1 MRSGGNLGA
10 SLLIIA
16 IIATAW
22 IAVGMI
28 VTNSYYQ
35 LMLTLVPIWA
45 VMGLSW
51 NLLSGYTGLVSFGH
65 AAFFGLGAYTVTIA
79 LVDYNITPWL
89 GIPLG
94 MAVGTLAGILIGYPT
109 FRLRGHY
116 FALSMLAYPM
126 ALLYV
131 FQWLGYQEV
140 PLPMKREAP
149 AFYMQFSDY
158 RVYIALAVG
167 LLAVSLLIS
176 LAIERS
182 RFGMSLVAI
191 KQNEPAAEAAGIDT
205 LAWKMRA
212 IMLSGAI
219 AAAAGGL
226 YAVVLL
232 VVTPESVFGM
242 LTSAQALIVA
252 LFGGV
257 GTMWGA
263 PIGAAILIPLSE
275 TLQAQLGDVIP
286 GIQGVVFGLAIILV
300 VLLAPEG
307 IFWRVRDQ
315 FHRTRPASAAPIAV
329 EHLNV
334 MARTG
339 TPLRLRSGDPVGPTI
354 HVLAAHKDVEA
365 RDKPAHVGARQS
377 HMLAETP
384 APPAQRKR
392 TPILTV
398 NRISKSFGGLRAVSD
413 ASFEVGEGEILGI
426 IGPNGAGKTTL
437 FNVLNGFL
445 QPDDGE
451 VAFAGHDLRGLKPN
465 RICRLGVGRT
475 FQVVRAF
482 PRMSVLN
489 NVVVGAYATTTSDVD
504 AFAAASKALAQVGL
518 IGRSSASAAE
528 LTNKELRLMEL
539 ARALAGRPRLLLMD
553 EPLAG
558 LATAEIESLLAV
570 IRSLATEGTTV
581 VIIEHTMRAM
591 VRLAERFIVLDH
603 GRVLA
608 IGEPGEIV
616 KDESVIEAYL
626 GKKWAGIRAHG

>member
-1 MRSGGNLGA
+1 MPARRTPYAPL
-10 SLLIIA
+10 IA
-16 IIATAW
+16 IAAIAAVW
-22 IAVGMI
+22 IGLGLI

-79 LVDYNITPWL
+79 LVNYDITPWL

-94 MAVGTLAGILIGYPT
+94 MAVGTAAGVVIGYPT

-131 FQWLGYQEV
+131 FVWLGYQEV
-140 PLPMKREAP
+140 SLPMKREAP
-149 AFYMQFSDY
+149 AYYMQFSDY
-158 RVYIALAVG
+158 RVYIALAVA
-167 LLAVSLLIS
+167 LLVVALLIS
-176 LAIERS
+176 LAVERS
-182 RFGMSLVAI
+182 RFGLSLLAI

-212 IMLSGAI
+212 IMLSGAL

-226 YAVVLL
+226 YAVVQLL
-232 VVTPESVFGM
+232 VTPDSVFGM

-257 GTMWGA
+257 GTLWG
-263 PIGAAILIPLSE
+263 PLIGSAILIPLSE
-275 TLQAQLGDVIP
+275 TLQANLGDKIP
-286 GIQGVVFGLAIILV
+286 GIQGVVYGLAIILV

-307 IFWRVRDQ
+307 IFWRVRDWL
-315 FHRTRPASAAPIAV
+315 RRPRATGLGPVNPIAPPIAAAV
-329 EHLNV
+329 PEP
-334 MARTG
+334 
-339 TPLRLRSGDPVGPTI
+339 TPPRR
-354 HVLAAHKDVEA
+354 
-365 RDKPAHVGARQS
+365 R
-377 HMLAETP
+377 
-384 APPAQRKR
+384 
-392 TPILTV
+392 PILTV
-398 NRISKSFGGLRAVSD
+398 SNLSKSFGGLRAVAN
-413 ASFEVGEGEILGI
+413 ASFEVGDGEILGI

-437 FNVLNGFL
+437 FNLLNGFL
-445 QPDDGE
+445 KPDAGT
-451 VAFAGHDLRGLKPN
+451 VAFAGRELVGLKPN
-465 RICRLGVGRT
+465 RICRLGIGRT

-482 PRMSVLN
+482 ARLSVRD
-489 NVVVGAYATTTSDVD
+489 NVVVGAYASTASDAD
-504 AFAAASKALAQVGL
+504 AVAAANAALAQVGL
-518 IGRSSASAAE
+518 LGRSGAIAGA

-539 ARALAGRPRLLLMD
+539 ARALAGQPRLLLMD

-558 LATAEIESLLAV
+558 LASHEIEDMLEV
-570 IRSLATEGTTV
+570 IRALAAQGTTV

-603 GRVLA
+603 GAILA
-608 IGEPGEIV
+608 VGRPGEIV
-616 KDESVIEAYL
+616 NEASVIEAYL
-626 GKKWAGIRAHG
+626 GKKWAAIRARG

>member
-1 MRSGGNLGA
+1 MRSRRTLVA
-10 SLLIIA
+10 SLAAIA
-16 IIATAW
+16 AIAAVW
-22 IAVGMI
+22 IGLGLI

-51 NLLSGYTGLVSFGH
+51 NLLSGYTGFVSFGH

-79 LVDYNITPWL
+79 LVNYDLTPWL

-94 MAVGTLAGILIGYPT
+94 MAIGTVAGVVIGYPT

-131 FQWLGYQEV
+131 FVWLGYQEV
-140 PLPMKREAP
+140 ALPMKREAP
-149 AFYMQFSDY
+149 AYFMQFADY
-158 RVYIALAVG
+158 RVYIALAVA
-167 LLAVSLLIS
+167 LLVVALVIS

-182 RFGMSLVAI
+182 RFGLSLLAI

-212 IMLSGAI
+212 IMLSGAL

-226 YAVVLL
+226 YAVVQL

-242 LTSAQALIVA
+242 LTSAQALIVV

-257 GTMWGA
+257 GTLWG
-263 PIGAAILIPLSE
+263 PLIGSAILIPLSE
-275 TLQAQLGDVIP
+275 TLQANLGDKIP
-286 GIQGVVFGLAIILV
+286 GIQGVVYGIAIILV

-307 IFWRVRDQ
+307 IFWRVRD
-315 FHRTRPASAAPIAV
+315 FLRRPPAAGLGQVDPIAPPIAAAAP
-329 EHLNV
+329 E
-334 MARTG
+334 
-339 TPLRLRSGDPVGPTI
+339 
-354 HVLAAHKDVEA
+354 
-365 RDKPAHVGARQS
+365 
-377 HMLAETP
+377 P
-384 APPAQRKR
+384 APMQRA
-392 TPILTV
+392 PILTV
-398 NRISKSFGGLRAVSD
+398 SNLSKSFGGLRAVAD
-413 ASFEVGEGEILGI
+413 ASFAVGDGEILGI

-437 FNVLNGFL
+437 FNLLNGFL
-445 QPDDGE
+445 PPDAGTVE
-451 VAFAGHDLRGLKPN
+451 FAGRQLIGLKPN

-482 PRMSVLN
+482 ARLSVLD
-489 NVVVGAYATTTSDVD
+489 NVVVGAYAKTTSDGEAV
-504 AFAAASKALAQVGL
+504 AAATAALAQVGL
-518 IGRSSASAAE
+518 TGRAGALAGS

-539 ARALAGRPRLLLMD
+539 ARALAGQPRLLLMD

-558 LATAEIESLLAV
+558 LASHEIEDMLEV
-570 IRSLATEGTTV
+570 IRALAAHGTTI

-603 GRVLA
+603 GAILA
-608 IGEPGEIV
+608 SGHPGEIV

-626 GKKWAGIRAHG
+626 GKKWAALRARG

>member
-1 MRSGGNLGA
+1 MPARRNVIVPLVAIALIGAVWIGLG
-10 SLLIIA
+10 L
-16 IIATAW
+16 
-22 IAVGMI
+22 V

-79 LVDYNITPWL
+79 LVQFDLTPWL

-94 MAVGTLAGILIGYPT
+94 MAVGTVAGAVIGYPT

-131 FQWLGYQEV
+131 FVWLGYQEV
-140 PLPMKREAP
+140 ALPMKREAP
-149 AFYMQFSDY
+149 AFFMQFSGY

-167 LLAVSLLIS
+167 LLVVALLVS

-182 RFGMSLVAI
+182 RFGLSLLAI

-212 IMLSGAI
+212 IMLSGAL

-226 YAVVLL
+226 YAVVQL
-232 VVTPESVFGM
+232 VVTPDSVFGM

-257 GTMWGA
+257 GTLWG
-263 PIGAAILIPLSE
+263 PLIGSAILIPLSE
-275 TLQAQLGDVIP
+275 TLQANLGDKIP
-286 GIQGVVFGLAIILV
+286 GIQGVVYGIAIILV

-307 IFWRVRDQ
+307 IFWRVRD
-315 FHRTRPASAAPIAV
+315 FLRRPRALGLGPVNPIAPPLAAAAP
-329 EHLNV
+329 E
-334 MARTG
+334 
-339 TPLRLRSGDPVGPTI
+339 
-354 HVLAAHKDVEA
+354 
-365 RDKPAHVGARQS
+365 PA
-377 HMLAETP
+377 
-384 APPAQRKR
+384 APPARR
-392 TPILTV
+392 PILTV
-398 NRISKSFGGLRAVSD
+398 ENLSKSFGGLRAVAD
-413 ASFEVGEGEILGI
+413 ASFTVGDGEILGI

-437 FNVLNGFL
+437 FNLLNGFL
-445 QPDDGE
+445 KADAGA
-451 VAFAGHDLRGLKPN
+451 VAFDGHDLAGLKPN
-465 RICRLGVGRT
+465 RICRLGIGRT

-482 PRMSVLN
+482 PRLSVFD
-489 NVVVGAYATTTSDVD
+489 NVVVGAYAKSASD
-504 AFAAASKALAQVGL
+504 AAATAAAETALAQVGL
-518 IGRSSASAAE
+518 TGRAAAIAGG

-539 ARALAGRPRLLLMD
+539 ARALAGQPRLLLMD

-558 LATAEIESLLAV
+558 LASHEIEDMLEV
-570 IRSLATEGTTV
+570 IRALAAQGTTV
-581 VIIEHTMRAM
+581 AIIEHTMRAM

-603 GRVLA
+603 GAILA
-608 IGEPGEIV
+608 VGRPETIV
-616 KDESVIEAYL
+616 NDASVIEAYL
-626 GKKWAGIRAHG
+626 GKKWAAIRARG

>member
-1 MRSGGNLGA
+1 MTVLGNRA
-10 SLLIIA
+10 C
-16 IIATAW
+16 
-22 IAVGMI
+22 
-28 VTNSYYQ
+28 
-35 LMLTLVPIWA
+35 
-45 VMGLSW
+45 
-51 NLLSGYTGLVSFGH
+51 
-65 AAFFGLGAYTVTIA
+65 
-79 LVDYNITPWL
+79 
-89 GIPLG
+89 
-94 MAVGTLAGILIGYPT
+94 
-109 FRLRGHY
+109 
-116 FALSMLAYPM
+116 
-126 ALLYV
+126 
-131 FQWLGYQEV
+131 
-140 PLPMKREAP
+140 
-149 AFYMQFSDY
+149 
-158 RVYIALAVG
+158 
-167 LLAVSLLIS
+167 
-176 LAIERS
+176 S
-182 RFGMSLVAI
+182 R
-191 KQNEPAAEAAGIDT
+191 
-205 LAWKMRA
+205 R
-212 IMLSGAI
+212 
-219 AAAAGGL
+219 
-226 YAVVLL
+226 
-232 VVTPESVFGM
+232 
-242 LTSAQALIVA
+242 
-252 LFGGV
+252 
-257 GTMWGA
+257 
-263 PIGAAILIPLSE
+263 
-275 TLQAQLGDVIP
+275 
-286 GIQGVVFGLAIILV
+286 
-300 VLLAPEG
+300 
-307 IFWRVRDQ
+307 R
-315 FHRTRPASAAPIAV
+315 RTR
-329 EHLNV
+329 
-334 MARTG
+334 R
-339 TPLRLRSGDPVGPTI
+339 R
-354 HVLAAHKDVEA
+354 K
-365 RDKPAHVGARQS
+365 
-377 HMLAETP
+377 
-384 APPAQRKR
+384 RKR

-398 NRISKSFGGLRAVSD
+398 IRISKSFGGLRAVRD
-413 ASFEVGEGEILGI
+413 ASFEVAEGEILGI

-626 GKKWAGIRAHG
+626 GKKWAMSKTALIDNDFSSKLSH

>member
-1 MRSGGNLGA
+1 MQARRKLILSLFVIAFLGM
-10 SLLIIA
+10 
-16 IIATAW
+16 AW
-22 IAVGMI
+22 IAAGMT
-28 VTNSYYQ
+28 VSNSYYQ

-45 VMGLSW
+45 VMGASW

-79 LVDYNITPWL
+79 LVHYDITPWL

-94 MAVGTLAGILIGYPT
+94 MIVGTVAGVVIGYPT

-131 FQWLGYQEV
+131 FEWLGYQEV
-140 PLPMKREAP
+140 SLPMKREAP
-149 AFYMQFSDY
+149 GFYMQFSDY

-167 LLAVSLLIS
+167 LLVASLLIS

-182 RFGMSLVAI
+182 RFGMSLLAI

-232 VVTPESVFGM
+232 VVTPDSVFGM
-242 LTSAQALIVA
+242 LTSAQALIVV

-257 GTMWGA
+257 GTLWGA
-263 PIGAAILIPLSE
+263 PIGAAILVPLSE
-275 TLQAQLGDVIP
+275 MLQAHLGEIIP
-286 GIQGVVFGLAIILV
+286 GIQGVVYGLAIILV

-307 IFWRVRDQ
+307 IFWRVRDRFQ
-315 FHRTRPASAAPIAV
+315 RPRAASAVPVQPTAPIV
-329 EHLNV
+329 
-334 MARTG
+334 
-339 TPLRLRSGDPVGPTI
+339 VG
-354 HVLAAHKDVEA
+354 
-365 RDKPAHVGARQS
+365 
-377 HMLAETP
+377 ET
-384 APPAQRKR
+384 ASLTASRKR
-392 TPILTV
+392 EPILAV
-398 NRISKSFGGLRAVSD
+398 SGLSKAFGGLHAVAD
-413 ASFEVGEGEILGI
+413 ASFEVGDGEILGI

-437 FNVLNGFL
+437 FNIVNGFL
-445 QPDDGE
+445 QPDAGQ
-451 VAFAGHDLRGLKPN
+451 VVFAGHKLTGLKPN
-465 RICRLGVGRT
+465 RVCRLGVGRT

-482 PRMSVLN
+482 PRLSVLN
-489 NVVVGAYATTTSDVD
+489 NVVVGAYATTTND
-504 AFAAASKALAQVGL
+504 ADAGAAATRALAQVGL
-518 IGRSSASAAE
+518 IGRSDAVAGG

-558 LATAEIESLLAV
+558 LAAQEIEDM
-570 IRSLATEGTTV
+570 LATIRLVAASGTTI

-591 VRLAERFIVLDH
+591 IRLAERLVVLDH

-608 IGEPGEIV
+608 VGSPSEVTNEV
-616 KDESVIEAYL
+616 RVVEAYL
-626 GKKWAGIRAHG
+626 GKKWTATRA

>member
-1 MRSGGNLGA
+1 MRSRR
-10 SLLIIA
+10 SLVTSLVAIA
-16 IIATAW
+16 AIAAVW
-22 IAVGMI
+22 IGLSLV

-79 LVDYNITPWL
+79 LVHFDITPWL

-94 MAVGTLAGILIGYPT
+94 MIVGTIAGVVIGYPT

-131 FQWLGYQEV
+131 FVWLGYQEV
-140 PLPMKREAP
+140 ALPMKREAP
-149 AFYMQFSDY
+149 AYFMQFSDY

-167 LLAVSLLIS
+167 LLVVALLIS

-182 RFGMSLVAI
+182 RFGLSLLAI

-212 IMLSGAI
+212 IMLSGAL

-226 YAVVLL
+226 YAVVQL
-232 VVTPESVFGM
+232 VVTPDSVFGM

-257 GTMWGA
+257 GTLWG
-263 PIGAAILIPLSE
+263 PLIGSAILIPLSE
-275 TLQAQLGDVIP
+275 TLQANLGDKIP
-286 GIQGVVFGLAIILV
+286 GIQGVVYGIAIILV

-307 IFWRVRDQ
+307 IYWRVRD
-315 FHRTRPASAAPIAV
+315 FLRRPRATGLGQVDPIAPPIAAAAP
-329 EHLNV
+329 E
-334 MARTG
+334 
-339 TPLRLRSGDPVGPTI
+339 PVPQQ
-354 HVLAAHKDVEA
+354 
-365 RDKPAHVGARQS
+365 RQ
-377 HMLAETP
+377 
-384 APPAQRKR
+384 
-392 TPILTV
+392 PILTV
-398 NRISKSFGGLRAVSD
+398 SNLSKSFGGLRAVAD
-413 ASFEVGEGEILGI
+413 ASFTVGDGEILGI

-437 FNVLNGFL
+437 FNLLNGFL
-445 QPDDGE
+445 PPDQGT
-451 VAFAGHDLRGLKPN
+451 VTFAAHELIGLKPN
-465 RICRLGVGRT
+465 RICRLGIGRT

-482 PRMSVLN
+482 ARLSVLD
-489 NVVVGAYATTTSDVD
+489 NVVIGAYAKTASDAEAV
-504 AFAAASKALAQVGL
+504 AAATAGLAQVGL
-518 IGRSSASAAE
+518 TGRAGALAGS

-539 ARALAGRPRLLLMD
+539 ARALAGQPRLLLMD

-558 LATAEIESLLAV
+558 LASHEIEDMLEV
-570 IRSLATEGTTV
+570 IRALAAQGTTV

-603 GRVLA
+603 GAILA
-608 IGEPGEIV
+608 VGHPGEIV

-626 GKKWAGIRAHG
+626 GKKWAAIRARG

>member
-1 MRSGGNLGA
+1 MPARRTLYA
-10 SLLIIA
+10 PLIA
-16 IIATAW
+16 IAAIAAVW
-22 IAVGMI
+22 IGLGLI

-79 LVDYNITPWL
+79 LVNYDITPWL

-94 MAVGTLAGILIGYPT
+94 MAVGTAAGVVIGYPT

-131 FQWLGYQEV
+131 FVWLGYQEV
-140 PLPMKREAP
+140 SLPMKREAP
-149 AFYMQFSDY
+149 AYYMQFSDY
-158 RVYIALAVG
+158 RVYIALAVA
-167 LLAVSLLIS
+167 LLVVALLIS
-176 LAIERS
+176 LAVERS
-182 RFGMSLVAI
+182 RFGLSLLAI

-212 IMLSGAI
+212 IMLSGAL

-226 YAVVLL
+226 YAVVQLL
-232 VVTPESVFGM
+232 VTPDSVFGM

-257 GTMWGA
+257 GTLWG
-263 PIGAAILIPLSE
+263 PLIGSAILIPLSE
-275 TLQAQLGDVIP
+275 TLQAYLGDKIP
-286 GIQGVVFGLAIILV
+286 GIQGVVYGLAIILV

-307 IFWRVRDQ
+307 IFWRVRDWL
-315 FHRTRPASAAPIAV
+315 RRPRAIGLGPVNPIAPPIAAAV
-329 EHLNV
+329 PE
-334 MARTG
+334 A
-339 TPLRLRSGDPVGPTI
+339 TPT
-354 HVLAAHKDVEA
+354 
-365 RDKPAHVGARQS
+365 
-377 HMLAETP
+377 
-384 APPAQRKR
+384 QRR
-392 TPILTV
+392 PILTV
-398 NRISKSFGGLRAVSD
+398 SDLSKSFGGLRAVAN
-413 ASFEVGEGEILGI
+413 ASFEVGDGEILGI

-437 FNVLNGFL
+437 FNLLNGFL
-445 QPDDGE
+445 KPDAGT
-451 VAFAGHDLRGLKPN
+451 VAFAGRELVGLKPN
-465 RICRLGVGRT
+465 RICRLGIGRT

-482 PRMSVLN
+482 ARLSVRD
-489 NVVVGAYATTTSDVD
+489 NVVVGAYASTASDAD
-504 AFAAASKALAQVGL
+504 AVAAANAALAQVGL
-518 IGRSSASAAE
+518 LGRSGAIASA

-558 LATAEIESLLAV
+558 LASHEIEDMLEV
-570 IRSLATEGTTV
+570 IRALAAQGTTV

-603 GRVLA
+603 GAILA
-608 IGEPGEIV
+608 VGRPGEIV
-616 KDESVIEAYL
+616 NEASVIEAYL
-626 GKKWAGIRAHG
+626 GKKWAAIRARG

>member
-1 MRSGGNLGA
+1 
-10 SLLIIA
+10 
-16 IIATAW
+16 
-22 IAVGMI
+22 
-28 VTNSYYQ
+28 
-35 LMLTLVPIWA
+35 
-45 VMGLSW
+45 
-51 NLLSGYTGLVSFGH
+51 
-65 AAFFGLGAYTVTIA
+65 
-79 LVDYNITPWL
+79 
-89 GIPLG
+89 
-94 MAVGTLAGILIGYPT
+94 
-109 FRLRGHY
+109 
-116 FALSMLAYPM
+116 
-126 ALLYV
+126 V

-140 PLPMKREAP
+140 PLPMKRDSP

-286 GIQGVVFGLAIILV
+286 GIQGVVFGMAIILV

-307 IFWRVRDQ
+307 IFWRVRDHL
-315 FHRTRPASAAPIAV
+315 HRARPASAAPIA
-329 EHLNV
+329 L
-334 MARTG
+334 MPPR
-339 TPLRLRSGDPVGPTI
+339 
-354 HVLAAHKDVEA
+354 
-365 RDKPAHVGARQS
+365 
-377 HMLAETP
+377 MLAETP
-384 APPAQRKR
+384 DPPAQRKR

-398 NRISKSFGGLRAVSD
+398 NRISKSFGGLRAVRD

-451 VAFAGHDLRGLKPN
+451 VAFAGHHLRGLKPN

-482 PRMSVLN
+482 SRMSVLN

-518 IGRSSASAAE
+518 IGRSSAGAAE